1 MKFKHTLKTLVS
13 TLFLSLMLTGCLG
26 ITQPTEEN
34 VTELTLAY
42 FDQQFADLFT
52 AEKIVKKNGY
62 KDGDGRYI
70 AEIVITANA
79 QRSLEE
85 YATFLMESQN
95 ISPLEKIQR
104 GMKIGLLKITLPPFK
119 SGDPIQFER
128 NYLFIKSDNGW
139 LLKKEI
145 LQD

>member
-1 MKFKHTLKTLVS
+1 MKFKHTLKALLS

-34 VTELTLAY
+34 VTELTQAY
-42 FDQQFADLFT
+42 FDQQFAGLFK
-52 AEKIVKKNGY
+52 AETVVKKNGY
-62 KDGDGRYI
+62 KEDDNRYI
-70 AEIVITANA
+70 AEIVVTATA
-79 QRSLEE
+79 IRSLED

-95 ISPLEKIQR
+95 ISSLEKIQR

-119 SGDPIQFER
+119 SGDLIQFER